1 MASKITIKRSLT
13 AAAPAGLSFGEMAFV
28 QGSGLTANQLYVG
41 ISGGSPVWV
50 GAQIGTTGTWTDNA
64 AKTTLATQ
72 DAIEQRI
79 GAKITASTTGVSSF
93 NGVTGAVTGVS
104 SFNGL
109 TGAVSGVTTSVANTF
124 TALQTFSAGISVS
137 GATFTGLISG
147 ATATFSKD
155 ITVNSITV
163 GRGSGGIDN
172 NVAVGYSALS
182 TNTTGESNVA
192 VGYAAL
198 SANTTGS
205 ENCAFGHGALNSNTE
220 GYKSVGVGLGALGAN
235 TTGNF
240 NIGVGESALGANT
253 TGSNNVGVGNS
264 ALYSN
269 TTGSNKTAIGYG
281 AGYYRGSGVST
292 LTTGTGGIYIGYQA
306 RGSTLAQTNE
316 IVIGVDALG
325 LGSNTA
331 VIGATLQSSA
341 TIYGL
346 LNLPGGLSTT
356 GATFTGNISAP
367 NIVSSF
373 NGVTGAVTGVGTAV
387 AGTGISVSGATGAVT
402 ITNIGVR
409 TFNGATGAVTGVS
422 SFNGLTGAVSG
433 VGSIVAGTGISI
445 SGPTGAVTVNSTYVP
460 ALATTG
466 VTGVASFNSADFA
479 VSGAGDVTIK
489 AAGVGNAQLE
499 NPNIT
504 INGALIALGTT
515 YNFKISEFGSASSA
529 ELAAKLSD
537 TTGTTGGFVRAIGP
551 TISAPVIS
559 SNTIKNSLGI
569 VATIPILDTM
579 SAIGGGDTFVLLTNT
594 QTLTNKT
601 LTGATLTSPSL
612 GTPTLLVGT
621 NITGTASGLTAGR
634 VTTNADLT
642 GAITSVGNGTTLGS
656 FSSAQLATALTD
668 ETGSGANVFGTS
680 PAITTSLT
688 TPSTSF
694 DLLNTTATTVNFAGA
709 GLTLNIGNASGTAT
723 FGGNVIVNGDFTVQG
738 NTTTLNTTTLNVED
752 FNITMGLTLTNAS
765 QCTGAGIGIGVGTGI
780 TFAYDHSSL
789 GWLSS
794 VNMDLASGKVF
805 KIGNASVLSGTT
817 LGSLVVASS
826 LTSVGTIT
834 SGTWSGSFGAVSGA
848 NLTNLTAGNL
858 SGTIPSGVLANSI
871 VNIGTT
877 GVALNRASA
886 PLVLTGISSIDGSA
900 ATVTTAAQPAIT
912 SVGTL
917 ISLTVSGTLEAG
929 LIDAGTF

>member
-41 ISGGSPVWV
+41 ISGGNPAWV

-64 AKTTLATQ
+64 AKTSLATQ
-72 DAIEQRI
+72 FAIEERI
-79 GAKITASTTGVSSF
+79 GAKISAQTAGVSSF

-124 TALQTFSAGISVS
+124 TAVNTFSAGIVVS
-137 GATFTGLISG
+137 AGL
-147 ATATFSKD
+147 TATN
-155 ITVNSITV
+155 I
-163 GRGSGGIDN
+163 
-172 NVAVGYSALS
+172 
-182 TNTTGESNVA
+182 NTTGFVSIN
-192 VGYAAL
+192 
-198 SANTTGS
+198 NTP
-205 ENCAFGHGALNSNTE
+205 A
-220 GYKSVGVGLGALGAN
+220 
-235 TTGNF
+235 
-240 NIGVGESALGANT
+240 
-253 TGSNNVGVGNS
+253 
-264 ALYSN
+264 
-269 TTGSNKTAIGYG
+269 
-281 AGYYRGSGVST
+281 T
-292 LTTGTGGIYIGYQA
+292 LTTTTSGNATVFNSVATSLGIGGAATAITMGAATGTINIRNPTIQVGNTVATINTASGTGNTLTISPYGSFIVSPTSTSILGGTRPSLIVTNSDAAGGIVSISGGDLYLGVKTDDNTITTPVSIVFEG
-306 RGSTLAQTNE
+306 TTDNTNE
-316 IVIGVDALG
+316 
-325 LGSNTA
+325 T
-331 VIGATLQSSA
+331 
-341 TIYGL
+341 
-346 LNLPGGLSTT
+346 
-356 GATFTGNISAP
+356 TFTVTDPTADRTITLPDATGTVALTTTV
-367 NIVSSF
+367 VSS
-373 NGVTGAVTGVGTAV
+373 AV

-445 SGPTGAVTVNSTYVP
+445 SGATGAVTVNSTYVP

-466 VTGVASFNSADFA
+466 VTGVASFDSGDFA
-479 VSGAGDVTIK
+479 VSGAGAVTIK

-504 INGALIALGTT
+504 INGATIALGTT

-537 TTGTTGGFVRAIGP
+537 TTGSTGGFVRATGP

-559 SNTIKNSLGI
+559 SDTIKNSLGT
-569 VATIPILDTM
+569 VANIPTTGAMASLG
-579 SAIGGGDTFVLLTNT
+579 AGDTFVLLAQG

-601 LTGATLTSPSL
+601 LT
-612 GTPTLLVGT
+612 
-621 NITGTASGLTAGR
+621 
-634 VTTNADLT
+634 
-642 GAITSVGNGTTLGS
+642 
-656 FSSAQLATALTD
+656 
-668 ETGSGANVFGTS
+668 S
-680 PAITTSLT
+680 PAVTTSLT
-688 TPSTSF
+688 TTSTSF

-805 KIGNASVLSGTT
+805 KIANASVLSSSA
-817 LGSLVVASS
+817 LGAGVTGSS
-826 LTSVGTIT
+826 LTQVGTIT
-834 SGTWSGSFGAVSGA
+834 LGTWNGTAITDTYLAQITTGGKVA
-848 NLTNLTAGNL
+848 NSATTATNLNTASAIVARDGSGNFTAG
-858 SGTIPSGVLANSI
+858 TITA
-871 VNIGTT
+871 
-877 GVALNRASA
+877 A
-886 PLVLTGISSIDGSA
+886 LTGNVSGSA

-917 ISLTVSGTLEAG
+917 TSLTVSGTLEAG
-929 LIDAGTF
+929 LIDGGTF

>member
-41 ISGGSPVWV
+41 ISGGNPAWV

-64 AKTTLATQ
+64 AKTSLATQFAIEERITSKISGGSPITTVSDNTNTTRYLVFGSTAAAGVTLFVDDTSGPLSYNPSTAELTLGGNLKIAGDIVSAVGKAVGDVFASVTTRINIGLAATGITMGSSTGTIALRNPTLLLGTTASNITTTGGTANNLTISPYGNLTLQSAWDGIQAEGSLPSVLITNNALSSKVQIAGGDLTLATKGVYSNQ
-72 DAIEQRI
+72 PVNIVFE
-79 GAKITASTTGVSSF
+79 GASANNHQTTLTVTDPTADRTITLPDDTGTVALTQTSVASF

-109 TGAVSGVTTSVANTF
+109 TGAVSGLTSGGPLGTP
-124 TALQTFSAGISVS
+124 LS
-137 GATFTGLISG
+137 GTLTNCTGLP
-147 ATATFSKD
+147 
-155 ITVNSITV
+155 V
-163 GRGSGGIDN
+163 
-172 NVAVGYSALS
+172 
-182 TNTTGESNVA
+182 
-192 VGYAAL
+192 
-198 SANTTGS
+198 
-205 ENCAFGHGALNSNTE
+205 
-220 GYKSVGVGLGALGAN
+220 
-235 TTGNF
+235 
-240 NIGVGESALGANT
+240 
-253 TGSNNVGVGNS
+253 
-264 ALYSN
+264 
-269 TTGSNKTAIGYG
+269 
-281 AGYYRGSGVST
+281 
-292 LTTGTGGIYIGYQA
+292 
-306 RGSTLAQTNE
+306 
-316 IVIGVDALG
+316 
-325 LGSNTA
+325 
-331 VIGATLQSSA
+331 
-341 TIYGL
+341 
-346 LNLPGGLSTT
+346 
-356 GATFTGNISAP
+356 
-367 NIVSSF
+367 
-373 NGVTGAVTGVGTAV
+373 
-387 AGTGISVSGATGAVT
+387 GTGIS
-402 ITNIGVR
+402 
-409 TFNGATGAVTGVS
+409 
-422 SFNGLTGAVSG
+422 GLGG
-433 VGSIVAGTGISI
+433 NVA
-445 SGPTGAVTVNSTYVP
+445 AF
-460 ALATTG
+460 LATP
-466 VTGVASFNSADFA
+466 NSANFA
-479 VSGAGDVTIK
+479 
-489 AAGVGNAQLE
+489 L
-499 NPNIT
+499 
-504 INGALIALGTT
+504 
-515 YNFKISEFGSASSA
+515 
-529 ELAAKLSD
+529 
-537 TTGTTGGFVRAIGP
+537 
-551 TISAPVIS
+551 
-559 SNTIKNSLGI
+559 
-569 VATIPILDTM
+569 
-579 SAIGGGDTFVLLTNT
+579 
-594 QTLTNKT
+594 
-601 LTGATLTSPSL
+601 
-612 GTPTLLVGT
+612 
-621 NITGTASGLTAGR
+621 
-634 VTTNADLT
+634 
-642 GAITSVGNGTTLGS
+642 
-656 FSSAQLATALTD
+656 ALTD
-668 ETGSGANVFGTS
+668 ETGSNVVVFGTS

-858 SGTIPSGVLANSI
+858 SGTIPSAVLANSI

-917 ISLTVSGTLEAG
+917 TSLTVSGTLEAG

>member
-41 ISGGSPVWV
+41 ISGGNPAWV

-64 AKTTLATQ
+64 AKTSLATQ
-72 DAIEQRI
+72 FAIEERI
-79 GAKITASTTGVSSF
+79 GAKISAQTAGVSSF

-124 TALQTFSAGISVS
+124 TAVNTFSAGIVVS
-137 GATFTGLISG
+137 AGL
-147 ATATFSKD
+147 TATN
-155 ITVNSITV
+155 I
-163 GRGSGGIDN
+163 
-172 NVAVGYSALS
+172 
-182 TNTTGESNVA
+182 NTTGFVSIN
-192 VGYAAL
+192 
-198 SANTTGS
+198 NTP
-205 ENCAFGHGALNSNTE
+205 A
-220 GYKSVGVGLGALGAN
+220 
-235 TTGNF
+235 
-240 NIGVGESALGANT
+240 
-253 TGSNNVGVGNS
+253 
-264 ALYSN
+264 
-269 TTGSNKTAIGYG
+269 
-281 AGYYRGSGVST
+281 T
-292 LTTGTGGIYIGYQA
+292 LTTTTSGNATVFNSVATSLGIGGAATAITMGAATGTINIRNPTIQVGNTVATINTASGTGNTLTISPYGSFIVSPTSTSILGGTRPSLIVTNSDAAGGIVSISGGDLYLGVKTDDNTITTPVSIVFEG
-306 RGSTLAQTNE
+306 TTDNTNE
-316 IVIGVDALG
+316 
-325 LGSNTA
+325 T
-331 VIGATLQSSA
+331 
-341 TIYGL
+341 
-346 LNLPGGLSTT
+346 
-356 GATFTGNISAP
+356 TFTVTDPTADRTITLPDATGTVALTTTV
-367 NIVSSF
+367 VSS
-373 NGVTGAVTGVGTAV
+373 AV

-445 SGPTGAVTVNSTYVP
+445 SGATGAVTVNSTYVP

-466 VTGVASFNSADFA
+466 VTGVASFDSGDFA
-479 VSGAGDVTIK
+479 VSGAGAVTIK

-504 INGALIALGTT
+504 INGATIALGTT

-537 TTGTTGGFVRAIGP
+537 TTGSTGGFVRATGP

-559 SNTIKNSLGI
+559 SDTIKNSLGT
-569 VATIPILDTM
+569 VANIPTTGAMASLG
-579 SAIGGGDTFVLLTNT
+579 AGDTFVLLAQG

-601 LTGATLTSPSL
+601 LT
-612 GTPTLLVGT
+612 
-621 NITGTASGLTAGR
+621 
-634 VTTNADLT
+634 
-642 GAITSVGNGTTLGS
+642 
-656 FSSAQLATALTD
+656 
-668 ETGSGANVFGTS
+668 S
-680 PAITTSLT
+680 PAVTTSLT
-688 TPSTSF
+688 TTSTSF

-780 TFAYDHSSL
+780 TFAYDHGSL

-805 KIGNASVLSGTT
+805 KIANASVLSSSA
-817 LGSLVVASS
+817 LGAGVTGSS
-826 LTSVGTIT
+826 LTQVGTIT
-834 SGTWSGSFGAVSGA
+834 LGTWNGTAITDTYLAQITTGGKVA
-848 NLTNLTAGNL
+848 NSATTATNLNTASAIVARDGSGNFTAG
-858 SGTIPSGVLANSI
+858 TITA
-871 VNIGTT
+871 
-877 GVALNRASA
+877 A
-886 PLVLTGISSIDGSA
+886 LTGNVSGSA

>member
-41 ISGGSPVWV
+41 ISGGNPAWV

-64 AKTTLATQ
+64 AKTSLATQ
-72 DAIEQRI
+72 FAIEERI
-79 GAKITASTTGVSSF
+79 GAKISAQTAGVSSF

-124 TALQTFSAGISVS
+124 TAVNTFSAGIVVS
-137 GATFTGLISG
+137 AGL
-147 ATATFSKD
+147 TATN
-155 ITVNSITV
+155 I
-163 GRGSGGIDN
+163 
-172 NVAVGYSALS
+172 
-182 TNTTGESNVA
+182 NTTGFVSIN
-192 VGYAAL
+192 
-198 SANTTGS
+198 NTP
-205 ENCAFGHGALNSNTE
+205 A
-220 GYKSVGVGLGALGAN
+220 
-235 TTGNF
+235 
-240 NIGVGESALGANT
+240 
-253 TGSNNVGVGNS
+253 
-264 ALYSN
+264 
-269 TTGSNKTAIGYG
+269 
-281 AGYYRGSGVST
+281 T
-292 LTTGTGGIYIGYQA
+292 LTTTTSGNATVFNSVATSLGIGGAATAITMGAATGTINIRNPTIQVGNTVATINTASGTGNTLTISPYGSFIVSPTSTSILGGTRPSLIVTNSDAAGGIVSISGGDLYLGVKTDDNTITTPVSIVFEG
-306 RGSTLAQTNE
+306 TTDNTNE
-316 IVIGVDALG
+316 
-325 LGSNTA
+325 T
-331 VIGATLQSSA
+331 
-341 TIYGL
+341 
-346 LNLPGGLSTT
+346 
-356 GATFTGNISAP
+356 TFTVTDPTADRTITLPDATGTVALTTTV
-367 NIVSSF
+367 VSS
-373 NGVTGAVTGVGTAV
+373 AV

-445 SGPTGAVTVNSTYVP
+445 SGATGAVTVNSTYVP

-466 VTGVASFNSADFA
+466 VTGVASFDSGDFA
-479 VSGAGDVTIK
+479 VSGAGAVTIK

-504 INGALIALGTT
+504 INGATIALGTT

-537 TTGTTGGFVRAIGP
+537 TTGSTGGFVRATGP

-559 SNTIKNSLGI
+559 SDTIKNSLGT
-569 VATIPILDTM
+569 VANIPTTGAMASLG
-579 SAIGGGDTFVLLTNT
+579 AGDTFVLLAQG

-601 LTGATLTSPSL
+601 LT
-612 GTPTLLVGT
+612 
-621 NITGTASGLTAGR
+621 
-634 VTTNADLT
+634 
-642 GAITSVGNGTTLGS
+642 
-656 FSSAQLATALTD
+656 
-668 ETGSGANVFGTS
+668 S
-680 PAITTSLT
+680 PAVTTSLT
-688 TPSTSF
+688 TTSTSF

-805 KIGNASVLSGTT
+805 KIANASVLSSSA
-817 LGSLVVASS
+817 LGAGVTGSS
-826 LTSVGTIT
+826 LTQVGTIT
-834 SGTWSGSFGAVSGA
+834 LGTWNGTAITDTYLAQITTGGKVA
-848 NLTNLTAGNL
+848 NSATTATNLNTASAIVARDGSGNFTAG
-858 SGTIPSGVLANSI
+858 TITA
-871 VNIGTT
+871 
-877 GVALNRASA
+877 A
-886 PLVLTGISSIDGSA
+886 LTGNVSGSA

-929 LIDAGTF
+929 LIDGGTF